1 MGILRFIRNLI
12 ALAALAVPGAVGA
25 APAWLDARVAGV
37 PVGTHVEYLEDPT
50 GALTIRDVAT
60 RPWIDAFVPSHSENL
75 NLGYRDSTLWLRM
88 RFERGAALGPWV
100 LEVSYPLLDE
110 LQFYSPGST
119 IPLVAGD
126 HTRLSERAFA
136 DRHFIFPID
145 APELGVN
152 VYYLRVK
159 QVGTMSVPMR
169 LWDRASFDSAK
180 RDESFLLGSYYG
192 LLFVMMAYNL
202 FLYFIV
208 RDRAYAAYV
217 LFVGTMGFVIGVNN
231 GFGGLYVWPEAPAI
245 ADWAQVAAA
254 PMACA
259 AGAIFTRLFLQ
270 TREYVPRMDRALF
283 AIALAGMAMVPI
295 ATSLPRVVVFWFD
308 HVIAISTITTAYAAG
323 VLAYRRGFKPASYYL
338 IAFFTVFAGGLLMV
352 ARNIGLPASVFT
364 DYGLQVGSALE
375 VVLLSMGLA
384 DRINSLRREKEQAQG
399 VAQERER
406 TAMLLRES
414 EERMRYQAQ
423 HDPLTGLPNRW
434 LLRDRLLQ
442 AVARAKRDR
451 TAFAVVLVDLDNF
464 KIVNDTLGHD
474 VGDLLLVEVAQRL
487 SACIRERDTIARL
500 GGDEFVFV
508 LEDLSA
514 PEDSALVA
522 RKIIE
527 VLATAF
533 PIAGELLRT
542 SPSIGIS
549 LYPEDGQD
557 PDFLLKFAD
566 IAMYRAK
573 SAGRNCYRFYH
584 DPEQLHAYDQKVD

>member
-1 MGILRFIRNLI
+1 MGTLRFIRNLI
-12 ALAALAVPGAVGA
+12 ALAVLAAPGVLGA
-25 APAWLDARVAGV
+25 APVWLDSRLHGV
-37 PVGTHVEYLEDPT
+37 PIGTHVEYLEDST
-50 GALTIRDVAT
+50 GSLTVRDVST
-60 RPWIDAFVPSHSENL
+60 RPWIDAFVPSPSENL
-75 NLGYRDSTLWLRM
+75 NLGYRDSTLWLRI
-88 RFERGAALGPWV
+88 RLERGAGLGPWM
-100 LEVSYPLLDE
+100 LEVSYPVLDD
-110 LQFYSPGST
+110 LQFYAPGST
-119 IPLVAGD
+119 LPLVAGD
-126 HTRLSERAFA
+126 HTRLSERLFA
-136 DRHFIFPID
+136 DRHFVFPVD

-217 LFVGTMGFVIGVNN
+217 VYVGTMGFVIGVNN
-231 GFGGLYVWPEAPAI
+231 GFGGLYLWPEAPAI
-245 ADWAQVAAA
+245 ADWAQIAAA

-259 AGAIFTRLFLQ
+259 AGAYFTRLFLQ
-270 TREYVPRMDRALF
+270 TRVYVPRMDWALL
-283 AIALAGMAMVPI
+283 AIIVAGIAMTLV
-295 ATSLPRVVVFWFD
+295 ATFLPRLPVFWFD
-308 HVIAISTITTAYAAG
+308 HLIALATIVTAYGAG
-323 VLAYRRGFKPASYYL
+323 VLAYRRGFKPAAYYL

-352 ARNIGLPASVFT
+352 ARNIGVPASVFT

-384 DRINSLRREKEQAQG
+384 DRINTLRREKEQAQG
-399 VAQERER
+399 VAKERER
-406 TAMLLRES
+406 TASLLRES

-423 HDPLTGLPNRW
+423 HDPLSGLPNRW

-464 KIVNDTLGHD
+464 KTVNDTLGHD

-487 SACIRERDTIARL
+487 SGCIRERDTIARL

-508 LEDLSA
+508 LEDLGT

-527 VLATAF
+527 VLATPF
-533 PIAGELLRT
+533 SIAGELLRT

-549 LYPEDGQD
+549 LYPADGQD

-573 SAGRNCYRFYH
+573 AAGRNCYRFYH
-584 DPEQLHAYDQKVD
+584 DPEQLHTYDHKVD